1 LYGGGI
7 DGAGES
13 SKDRIE
19 GEGEKKIRADSAV
32 ALGAELYLS
41 SVSPHSQKSLM
52 ALQWLVTVE
61 SSLLF
66 PIGMFIAGLW
76 ELDMVTGNGSM
87 MSTWGDI

>member
-1 LYGGGI
+1 
-7 DGAGES
+7 
-13 SKDRIE
+13 
-19 GEGEKKIRADSAV
+19 
-32 ALGAELYLS
+32 
-41 SVSPHSQKSLM
+41 M

-61 SSLLF
+61 SSLVF